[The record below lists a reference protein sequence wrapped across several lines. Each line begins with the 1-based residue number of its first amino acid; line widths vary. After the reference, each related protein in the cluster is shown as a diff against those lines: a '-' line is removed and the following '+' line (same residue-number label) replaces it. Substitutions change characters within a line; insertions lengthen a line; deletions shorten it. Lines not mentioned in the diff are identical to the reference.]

1 MARTS
6 KVRLRAFRAAGWVA
20 LAAPLVWL
28 GLRFRRDHL
37 GANPIEA
44 IILWSGVSTLVL
56 LMLTLAVTP
65 LRRLTGWNE
74 VVRIRRFLGLTAFG
88 YLCLHF
94 LSYVGLDQF
103 FAFQYILSDIA
114 KRPFITAGFAAF
126 VLLVPLAVTSTKGW
140 IRRLGRRW
148 QRLHQLV
155 YVAATLGVL
164 HYYWKVKADTRW
176 PLAFAVILLVLLA
189 MRLRLH
195 RAAGKGMGRRAEP
208 VAEDVEPPVTDGESH
223 ARGTRRRVAMEA

>member
-1 MARTS
+1 
-6 KVRLRAFRAAGWVA
+6 VFRAVAWLA
-20 LAAPLVWL
+20 LATPLVWL
-28 GLRFRRDHL
+28 ALRFRRDHL

-65 LRRLTGWNE
+65 VRRLTGWNE
-74 VVRIRRFLGLTAFG
+74 VVRVRRFLGLTAFG

-103 FAFQYILSDIA
+103 FAFDYILADIA

-126 VLLVPLAVTSTKGW
+126 LLLIPLAVTSTKGW
-140 IRRLGRRW
+140 IRRLGHRW

-155 YVAATLGVL
+155 YIAATLGVL

-176 PLAFAVILLVLLA
+176 PLVFAVALVALLLL
-189 MRLRLH
+189 RLRNRRGPVRRSRQGRVL
-195 RAAGKGMGRRAEP
+195 RAEDAGDDAGRRGMP
-208 VAEDVEPPVTDGESH
+208 V
-223 ARGTRRRVAMEA
+223 EA

>member
-6 KVRLRAFRAAGWVA
+6 NVRLRVFRA
-20 LAAPLVWL
+20 LAWAAPVAPLVWL

-44 IILWSGVSTLVL
+44 IILWSGVTTLIL
-56 LMLTLAVTP
+56 LMATLAVTP

-74 VVRIRRFLGLTAFG
+74 VVRVRRFLGLTAFG
-88 YLCLHF
+88 YLCVHF

-103 FAFQYILSDIA
+103 FALGYILDDIG
-114 KRPFITAGFAAF
+114 KRPFITVGFAAF
-126 VLLVPLAVTSTKGW
+126 LLLIPLAVTSTKGW

-148 QRLHQLV
+148 QRLHQLI
-155 YVAATLGVL
+155 YIAAPLGVL

-176 PLAFAVILLVLLA
+176 PLVFAVILLMLFAL
-189 MRLRLH
+189 RLRS
-195 RAAGKGMGRRAEP
+195 RRGAGKASRPRRSEP
-208 VAEDVEPPVTDGESH
+208 VAADVPAAEAAPRGMPV
-223 ARGTRRRVAMEA
+223 EA

>member
-6 KVRLRAFRAAGWVA
+6 SVRLRVFRGLAWVA
-20 LAAPLVWL
+20 LAGPLVWL
-28 GLRFRRDHL
+28 GLRFRRDQL

-44 IILWSGVSTLVL
+44 VILWSGVSTLVL

-65 LRRLTGWNE
+65 VRRLTGWNE
-74 VVRIRRFLGLTAFG
+74 VVRVRRFLGLTAFG

-103 FAFQYILSDIA
+103 FAFGYILDDIA
-114 KRPFITAGFAAF
+114 KRPFITVGFAAF
-126 VLLVPLAVTSTKGW
+126 LLLIPLAVTSTTGW

-155 YVAATLGVL
+155 YVAAALGVL

-176 PLAFAVILLVLLA
+176 PLVFAATLLVLLVL
-189 MRLRLH
+189 RLRA
-195 RAAGKGMGRRAEP
+195 RRGAAKQSGRRRAGP
-208 VAEDVEPPVTDGESH
+208 VAKAPADSP
-223 ARGTRRRVAMEA
+223 ARGMPVEA

>member
-6 KVRLRAFRAAGWVA
+6 KVRLMVFRAAAWLA

-28 GLRFRRDHL
+28 ALRFRRDHL

-103 FAFQYILSDIA
+103 FAFDFILADIA
-114 KRPFITAGFAAF
+114 KRPFITVGFAAF
-126 VLLVPLAVTSTKGW
+126 LLLIPLAVTSTKGW

-155 YVAATLGVL
+155 YVAAALGVL
-164 HYYWKVKADTRW
+164 HFYWKVKADTRW
-176 PLAFAVILLVLLA
+176 PLVFAVALVALLLL
-189 MRLRLH
+189 RLRYQRSTMRRSRQRRVL
-195 RAAGKGMGRRAEP
+195 RAEDAGDDAGRRGMP
-208 VAEDVEPPVTDGESH
+208 V
-223 ARGTRRRVAMEA
+223 EA

>member
-6 KVRLRAFRAAGWVA
+6 KTRLRVSRAVAWVA
-20 LAAPLVWL
+20 LVTPLVWL

-65 LRRLTGWNE
+65 VRRLTGWNE
-74 VVRIRRFLGLTAFG
+74 VVRVRRFLGLTAFG

-103 FAFQYILSDIA
+103 FAIGYILDDIA
-114 KRPFITAGFAAF
+114 KRPFITAGFLAF
-126 VLLVPLAVTSTKGW
+126 LLLIPLALTSTKGW

-155 YVAATLGVL
+155 YVAAALGVL

-176 PLAFAVILLVLLA
+176 PLIFAVTLLILLVL
-189 MRLRLH
+189 RLRT
-195 RAAGKGMGRRAEP
+195 RRSATKQARPRRVAP
-208 VAEDVEPPVTDGESH
+208 VAEDADAGRAGIPVE
-223 ARGTRRRVAMEA
+223 A

>member
-6 KVRLRAFRAAGWVA
+6 KIRLRVFRAVAWLA
-20 LAAPLVWL
+20 LATPLVWL
-28 GLRFRRDHL
+28 ALRFRRDHL

-65 LRRLTGWNE
+65 VRRLTGWNE
-74 VVRIRRFLGLTAFG
+74 VVRVRRFLGLTAFG

-103 FAFQYILSDIA
+103 FAFDYILADIA

-126 VLLVPLAVTSTKGW
+126 LLLIPLAVTSTKGW

-155 YVAATLGVL
+155 YIAATLGVL

-176 PLAFAVILLVLLA
+176 PLVFAVVLVALLLL
-189 MRLRLH
+189 RLRSRRSGARRGERH
-195 RAAGKGMGRRAEP
+195 RVPRAEDTGDDAGRPGVP
-208 VAEDVEPPVTDGESH
+208 V
-223 ARGTRRRVAMEA
+223 EA

>member
-6 KVRLRAFRAAGWVA
+6 KVRLRVFRAAGWVA

-44 IILWSGVSTLVL
+44 VILWSGVSTLIL

-65 LRRLTGWNE
+65 VRRLTGWNE
-74 VVRIRRFLGLTAFG
+74 VVRVRRFLGLTAFG

-103 FAFQYILSDIA
+103 FALDYILDDIA
-114 KRPFITAGFAAF
+114 KRPFITVGFAAF
-126 VLLVPLAVTSTKGW
+126 VLLIPLAVTSTKGW

-155 YVAATLGVL
+155 YVAVALGVL

-176 PLAFAVILLVLLA
+176 PLTFAAVLLVLLVL
-189 MRLRLH
+189 RLRRRRSAAKGSAPR
-195 RAAGKGMGRRAEP
+195 RAAP
-208 VAEDVEPPVTDGESH
+208 VAEDRPESPP
-223 ARGTRRRVAMEA
+223 RGMPVGA

>member
-6 KVRLRAFRAAGWVA
+6 KNRLRVIRGAAWLA
-20 LAAPLVWL
+20 LVAPLAWL
-28 GLRFRRDHL
+28 ALRVLHDHL

-74 VVRIRRFLGLTAFG
+74 VVRVRRFLGLTAFG

-103 FAFQYILSDIA
+103 FAFDFILADIA
-114 KRPFITAGFAAF
+114 KRPFITVGFAAF
-126 VLLVPLAVTSTKGW
+126 LLLIPLAVTSTKGW

-155 YVAATLGVL
+155 YVATALGVL

-176 PLAFAVILLVLLA
+176 PLVFAIVLVVLLA
-189 MRLRLH
+189 ARVRARRSAEKRRSTPGATPVVEHAAAPADADLR
-195 RAAGKGMGRRAEP
+195 RTP
-208 VAEDVEPPVTDGESH
+208 V
-223 ARGTRRRVAMEA
+223 EA